1 MRVKELLKQKGM
13 TAKELASKIGISE
26 GALSQSIKEGANP
39 NLQTISKIA
48 TELDVTISVLFEAE
62 RDFIT
67 FVLSNGETLTF
78 ESEAALKA
86 YADTLSVPADTER
99 AVSGK

>member
-1 MRVKELLKQKGM
+1 MLKQKGM

-48 TELDVTISVLFEAE
+48 TALNVPISALFEAE
-62 RDFIT
+62 RDFIA
-67 FVLSNGETLTF
+67 FVRRNGETLTF